1 METRKQTSEHDSHKK
16 LPTPIT
22 FKDVAAYFSEEEW
35 KLLHEW
41 QKELYRNVMKE
52 IHQALISLGPL
63 IATSVFSIRPPEK
76 EEIDPPDQRDSKR
89 RHSISHSPGVQF
101 VGTEFCLKNEDVSS
115 VDLSDGHHTEEEEGI
130 TYPSSGQVVT
140 PSVVPFCIKE
150 EEKEETYAMDHH
162 HSERTESARN
172 LTTGPD
178 SISVFPPDL
187 HHKEDTHFMEQLEHD
202 ERTTAGPDSI
212 TVFPLDINHK
222 EDAHF
227 MEQLEPDERTTV
239 VTEAGGLRR
248 PRTAVESIKCS
259 EDGLLGRASKAEVNV
274 HQGSHR
280 GMDSRNQPITEDN
293 WEFQGE
299 NTALFQLGFNNP
311 TCFIL
316 HQGTPKADLPNT
328 YNECQS
334 NRRNTKCLTV
344 IPNLQR
350 NQRPYQ
356 CTECNKSFSQKGN
369 LSAHRRI
376 HTGEKPYT
384 CADCQKRFSRR
395 SNLNE
400 HRLLLHTIVRPFKC
414 TECDR
419 SFTRKSRLDK
429 HRRLHS

>member
-1 METRKQTSEHDSHKK
+1 MDSRTEMAEQDSHKK
-16 LPTPIT
+16 FPAPIT
-22 FKDVAAYFSEEEW
+22 FQDVAAYFSEEEW

-76 EEIDPPDQRDSKR
+76 DKIDPPDHRGPER

-101 VGTEFCLKNEDVSS
+101 VSTELCLKNEDVSS
-115 VDLSDGHHTEEEEGI
+115 VHLSDGHHTEEKGLASH
-130 TYPSSGQVVT
+130 SSGQVVI
-140 PSVVPFCIKE
+140 PSVVSFCIKE
-150 EEKEETYAMDHH
+150 EAETYAMDHH
-162 HSERTESARN
+162 ESERTESTCN
-172 LTTGPD
+172 LIPGPD
-178 SISVFPPDL
+178 VPSVFPLDIKN
-187 HHKEDTHFMEQLEHD
+187 KEDTHFMEQLQPE
-202 ERTTAGPDSI
+202 EITT
-212 TVFPLDINHK
+212 
-222 EDAHF
+222 ED
-227 MEQLEPDERTTV
+227 
-239 VTEAGGLRR
+239 GGLRR
-248 PRTAVESIKCS
+248 PRTGIDSTKYS
-259 EDGLLGRASKAEVNV
+259 EDRLLCRASKAEVNV
-274 HQGSHR
+274 HRGSHR
-280 GMDSRNQPITEDN
+280 GMTSRNQPMTEDG

-299 NTALFQLGFNNP
+299 HTALFQLGFNNP
-311 TCFIL
+311 TRFGL
-316 HQGTPKADLPNT
+316 HQITPTIELPNT

-334 NRRNTKCLTV
+334 IRRNTKCHNRV
-344 IPNLQR
+344 PNLQR
-350 NQRPYQ
+350 NQRPYT

-384 CADCQKRFSRR
+384 CADCQKSFSRR

-400 HRLLLHTIVRPFKC
+400 HRLLLHTRVRPFKC